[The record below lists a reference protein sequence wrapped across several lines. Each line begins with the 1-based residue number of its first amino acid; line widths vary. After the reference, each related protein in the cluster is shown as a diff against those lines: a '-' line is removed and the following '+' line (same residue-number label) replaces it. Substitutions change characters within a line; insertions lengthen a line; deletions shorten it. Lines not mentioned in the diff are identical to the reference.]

1 MDGHPL
7 TSNRII
13 SEQDPRGFA
22 TTILD
27 TRIVNTAVM
36 NIHLKNSLGHR
47 STIRLEDEVIEHLED
62 VSQVPAEP

>member
-1 MDGHPL
+1 MMGGRR
-7 TSNRII
+7 SG
-13 SEQDPRGFA
+13 SFFFSGQDPRGFA